1 MARLCFDYGHGG
13 NDPGAVYKGRKEAD
27 DVLSLGRA
35 VAAVLRRHG
44 VIVDET
50 RTADVSVSLKARCDF
65 ENMGSFDYFISFHR
79 NAFKPETAAGV
90 ETYTYLSPG
99 TKSKELAEKIQSTL
113 TNVGFVDRRVKE
125 ANFHVLRETKAPA
138 VLIEIGFIDNSQDNA
153 LFDSKRA
160 DIVSGIAKAILSQ
173 MGIKYMEENN
183 SQDKLAEVLD
193 ILVENG
199 VVSSPAYWLE
209 NAREGKTIKGE
220 YGALLIERI
229 GEFILS
235 NLSET

>member
-13 NDPGAVYKGRKEAD
+13 SDPGAVYMGRKESD
-27 DVLSLGRA
+27 DVLAVGRE
-35 VAAVLRRHG
+35 AARILRRHG
-44 VIVDET
+44 VVVDET
-50 RTADVSVSLKARCDF
+50 RTADVSLSLKERSDF
-65 ENMGSFDYFISFHR
+65 ENRGTYDYFISFHR

-90 ETYTYLSPG
+90 ETYTYLNPSA
-99 TKSKELAEKIQSTL
+99 KSKGLAKIIQSAL
-113 TNVGFVDRRVKE
+113 VEVGFVDRGVKE
-125 ANFHVLRETKAPA
+125 ANYYVLRETKAPA
-138 VLIEIGFIDNSQDNA
+138 VLIEIGFINNSQDNA
-153 LFDSKRA
+153 LFDNKRT
-160 DIVSGIAKAILSQ
+160 DIVKGIAKAILSQ

-220 YGALLIERI
+220 YGAVLIERM

-235 NLSET
+235 NLSKT